1 MKVFHL
7 RSFITYTSFD
17 IFKYLIYS
25 LLLSYRQRFC
35 CCYSKRKGNFTLSK
49 FPLQREAFCPGVK
62 MPVFLAERLGLG
74 PGSASSWLELP
85 TKEDPVE
92 CCLEELGFLLTY
104 GRHALCPH
112 CQTQAGLPGPG
123 HPKHLGAHTYSLSV
137 SQPLRKILKRKE
149 SRCKR
154 IFHNNNF
161 LSKHYYMA
169 IFSICSLN
177 LCHSGTNR
185 KHNNQPHADWTCQ
198 NTLNVTERTL
208 PIMFRETKFAGQ
220 VL

>member
-1 MKVFHL
+1 
-7 RSFITYTSFD
+7 
-17 IFKYLIYS
+17 
-25 LLLSYRQRFC
+25 
-35 CCYSKRKGNFTLSK
+35 
-49 FPLQREAFCPGVK
+49 
-62 MPVFLAERLGLG
+62 MPVFLPERLGLG

-104 GRHALCPH
+104 GRHALCPRS
-112 CQTQAGLPGPG
+112 QTQAGLPGPG

-169 IFSICSLN
+169 ISVSVHWIYAIPGLTGNITTNPMQTGPVRILKMLLREHCQSCSGKQSLQAEFCNSILWLAYQGSCYWNAL
-177 LCHSGTNR
+177 
-185 KHNNQPHADWTCQ
+185 
-198 NTLNVTERTL
+198 
-208 PIMFRETKFAGQ
+208 
-220 VL
+220 